1 MRVMLVCLGFAAVLA
16 GCQTASYEG
25 DVNSPYYVVPAGS
38 RLTLTK
44 ELRLEPDQLS
54 VYIQY
59 GRILPFSQVRVY
71 SPFCKFELYD
81 QSDVAR
87 TVMPDQMT
95 VTRSFHYQTDGTF
108 SEYAPPHRT
117 QLASTV
123 LFAQM
128 GSGQSPGGPSIYS
141 YVTRMNLHSEKQP
154 EIFRLSCARWAYPG
168 MDEHVTIA
176 EIRRTLSPLF
186 TLRLPNES

>member
-1 MRVMLVCLGFAAVLA
+1 MRVVLVSIGLVAVLA
-16 GCQTASYEG
+16 ACQTVSYQG

-59 GRILPFSQVRVY
+59 GRVLPFSQVRVY

-87 TVMPDQMT
+87 TVMPDQMV
-95 VTRSFHYQTDGTF
+95 VTKTFHYQTDGAF
-108 SEYAPPHRT
+108 SRYVPRRRT

-128 GSGQSPGGPSIYS
+128 GSGQSPGGPPLYS
-141 YVTRMNLHSEKQP
+141 YVTRMNLRSEKQP
-154 EIFRLSCARWAYPG
+154 QIFRLSCARWAYAG

-186 TLRLPNES
+186 TLRLPNEG